1 MVASEAHRPHAQNA
15 LLTAA
20 GGVSTGGM
28 LQKRRIF
35 ALLAHLGFANV
46 YAMRMDLSE
55 AAEPMQSHYHWSND
69 EQGYVLSSFFWGYVL
84 SQIPGAMMA
93 RRWGGKRVFGFGV
106 LGTSVLT
113 MALPWCAQWL
123 WLLYCVRAL
132 MGLLEAVTY
141 PALLEMLTHWAP
153 APERATMVSFCC
165 SGAYVGNALA
175 MPITGAIIGIKKD
188 VSGISSTWPC
198 AFYLFGVLGCLW
210 FVLWEMCASSTPGQ
224 HPTISAE
231 ERAYIDATSRED
243 ADMAGARVQVEK
255 SARVPWIGFVVSP
268 AAWAIYVNHFAFN
281 YGTYTMMTYMP
292 KFLDEVLGMNMKNA
306 GFVSFLPYLLMAVA
320 GIAGGRAADWFLTL
334 SWPIRFVRIMMQLA
348 GFTCA
353 GGLLVCL
360 GYLQDNR
367 PLAVTVMTLSIGLS
381 GLSCAGYLPNFQDIS
396 PHYAGQLYGVSNT
409 LSNISGII
417 APIVAGALLGDVKP
431 APAENWRNIFYL
443 AAIVYVVAAVV
454 WVTAMKAKPVQA
466 VN

>member
-1 MVASEAHRPHAQNA
+1 MARDVP
-15 LLTAA
+15 LTGFDRA
-20 GGVSTGGM
+20 STGGR

-35 ALLAHLGFANV
+35 ALLAHLGLANV

-84 SQIPGAMMA
+84 SQILGAMMA

-106 LGTSVLT
+106 LGTSVFT

-132 MGLLEAVTY
+132 MGLFEAVTY

-175 MPITGAIIGIKKD
+175 MPISGAIIGIKKD
-188 VSGISSTWPC
+188 VSGLSSTWPY
-198 AFYLFGVLGCLW
+198 AFYTFGAWGCLW
-210 FVLWEMCASSTPGQ
+210 FVLWELYASSTPGQ

-231 ERAYIDATSRED
+231 ERAYIDATARAD
-243 ADMAGARVQVEK
+243 ADTVGAHVQVEK
-255 SARVPWIGFVVSP
+255 SARVPWIAFIVSP

-292 KFLDEVLGMNMKNA
+292 KFLDEVLGMNMKKA
-306 GFVSFLPYLLMAVA
+306 GFVSFLPYLLMAAA
-320 GIAGGRAADWFLTL
+320 GIVGGRAADCFLTL
-334 SWPIRFVRIMMQLA
+334 SWPIRLVRIVMQLA
-348 GFTCA
+348 GFTCS
-353 GGLLVCL
+353 GVFLVYL
-360 GYLQDNR
+360 GYLTDNR
-367 PLAVTVMTLSIGLS
+367 PLAVTAMTLSIGLS
-381 GLSCAGYLPNFQDIS
+381 GLTCAGYLPNFQDIS
-396 PHYAGQLYGVSNT
+396 PHYAGQLFGVSNT
-409 LSNISGII
+409 LSNIAGII
-417 APIVAGALLGDVKP
+417 APIIAGTLLGDAKP
-431 APAENWRNIFYL
+431 SPVENWRKVFYL
-443 AAIVYVVAAVV
+443 TAIVYAVAAMV
-454 WVTAMKAKPVQA
+454 WVSAMQAKPVQA